1 MSSHHIR
8 PLVERAGMQVEGP
21 GQERAEEDY
30 RGDEQEDNAEAV
42 EEPVGNGAQQ
52 VVEEAHEVPAVRGV
66 RDPGQPTRE
75 ERARHDLT
83 HLPFRPW
90 CADCVAGRAADDPHR
105 RAARG
110 ENDGPTKV
118 SVDYGFVSERVD
130 EHDVQRTILVVKVEG
145 CKAVL
150 AKCVQG
156 KGRADPHAVGWLV
169 DQLRRLGLSRC
180 ILQADGEPAQRA
192 FVKDVIEE
200 TARTTALGIASAHTP
215 AHDHQSNGGVEKA
228 VRDVKDQLRVM
239 RCALARRLGVVVSL
253 SSPVID
259 WLVTW
264 AAELITGA
272 RIGHDGMTAYRRL
285 RGRDWEPRL
294 AEFAEQVHARRPRAL
309 LQGDVEPRWDQLT
322 YLGSRWGSAE
332 HWVADADVTA
342 RKVRAIRRTSLAERW
357 SSEKVL
363 GVTGLPDEPGCR
375 DGGADAARAPAVGV
389 IPHAEPDV
397 EPPRLTRGF
406 RIEADDLR
414 EHGYTERCAKCDALR
429 AGRAV
434 GTGHSAACRGRFRAI
449 FVQREDGRVERAQG
463 RRAGDA
469 VAVGPEA
476 APEGDAEMEGHAP
489 DEDHAAPDTP
499 RAWDDEELDV
509 APQTPQHAMPGT
521 PMADSDLDLD
531 EELVPMAAAVPAGR
545 RVATRGCWADEVD
558 DDDDGPWT
566 DFAQSGTTVQNDALE
581 QNAAGRELINDIVEA
596 VNVGAERPIA
606 TKERVRR
613 ICQVS
618 GMSTDEVR
626 KTVTELFS
634 PPRVNAELKKT
645 PEDSITAG
653 TSFDLIIDQVSG
665 EAWDFLRADHRRRCW
680 SRLRAEDPWVVIG
693 SPPCTAL
700 SMINGLNKYKVDAE
714 TRERRMTEGKILLNF
729 ALDVYTWQHHRN
741 RYFVHE
747 HPQSASSWNLPEVRA
762 VQCLDGVASV
772 VNDACVFGM
781 TATDRDGIRKPVKKP
796 TRWLSNAPALLR
808 HLVGRCAGRQAEHT
822 RLLGGR
828 AAGAAV
834 YPPGLVLAI
843 VRGLQAQREEDHAM
857 DRTPCPL
864 SAAIQQAAADPVWRS
879 PTVYDEYSGE
889 PLDEKLAERAKE
901 EELRFFHSKGVWKI
915 VPRGDAAGQR
925 VVGTRWVSC
934 NKGDAE
940 HPEIRC
946 RLVCQEVKTYQS
958 EEFFAATPP
967 LETLRM
973 VLSMAADDPRM
984 QVTLVDIS
992 RAYFNAFI
1000 TREVFVELPPEAG
1013 YGKNVIG
1020 KLVKCMYGTRDAA
1033 QGWEGAYRTAL
1044 ETMGFKRGRASPCVF
1059 YHAGRQV
1066 FLTVHGDDVLATGSA
1081 NSSSWFERSL
1091 LTTSEGKVKGRLQK
1105 PGDELRILNRIAR
1118 RTADGYEWE
1127 ADQRHAEMIVASAGL
1142 DGDSRSLT
1150 TPGRKLVGKELEL
1163 EPELLDS
1170 AAASEYRAR
1179 AARANFLASD
1189 RPDIA
1194 FAVKELC
1201 RGMSAPTA
1209 HDQDA
1214 LKRLARYLLGRP
1226 RVVFHYAWQRAP
1238 ESLDV
1243 FTDSDWAG
1251 CVRTRKSTTG
1261 GALMRGRHVLKTW
1274 SGTQATIALSSAE
1287 AELIAAVKGAAEGL
1301 AVRSLVQDFGRNCA
1315 LRVHVDS
1322 SAAIG
1327 ICKRTGV
1334 GKVRHLDT
1342 RLLWV
1347 QELVRD
1353 GTLEVVKIAG
1363 VINPADL
1370 MTKNLNAECISAHLA
1385 RLECFAREGRAE
1397 IAPRCA

>member
-1 MSSHHIR
+1 
-8 PLVERAGMQVEGP
+8 MQEEGH
-21 GQERAEEDY
+21 GQGGAEE
-30 RGDEQEDNAEAV
+30 DEQEDEQENNAGAEQEVVAD
-42 EEPVGNGAQQ
+42 GAQR

-90 CADCVAGRAADDPHR
+90 CADCVAGRAVDDPHR
-105 RAARG
+105 RVARG
-110 ENDGPTKV
+110 DDDGPTKV
-118 SVDYGFVSERVD
+118 SVDYGFVSEKVG
-130 EHDVQRTILVVKVEG
+130 ELDVQRTILVVKVGG

-156 KGRADPHAVGWLV
+156 KGRADPRAVGWLV
-169 DQLRRLGLSRC
+169 DQLRRLGISRC
-180 ILQADGEPAQRA
+180 ILQADGEPAQRT

-215 AHDHQSNGGVEKA
+215 AHDHQCNGGVEKA
-228 VRDVKDQLRVM
+228 VRDVKDQVRVM
-239 RCALARRLGVVVSL
+239 RCALARRLGTTVPL
-253 SSPVID
+253 SSPVMD

-272 RIGHDGMTAYRRL
+272 RVGHDGMTAYRRL
-285 RGRDWEPRL
+285 RGRDWQPRI

-309 LQGDVEPRWDQLT
+309 LQGDAEPRWDEVT

-332 HWVADADVTA
+332 HWVADADGTA
-342 RKVRAIRRTSLAERW
+342 RKVRAIRRTPLAERW
-357 SSEKVL
+357 SSAKVL
-363 GVTGLPDEPGCR
+363 GVTGLPDEPSCR
-375 DGGADAARAPAVGV
+375 DGGAAAAPAPAVGV
-389 IPHAEPDV
+389 IPHAEPHA

-406 RIEADDLR
+406 RINAEDLR
-414 EHGYTERCAKCDALR
+414 AHGYTERCAKCDALR

-434 GTGHSAACRGRFRAI
+434 GTGHSAACRGRFQAI
-449 FVQREDGRVERAQG
+449 FVQQADGRVERALERHENQG
-463 RRAGDA
+463 D
-469 VAVGPEA
+469 AVGPEA
-476 APEGDAEMEGHAP
+476 APEGDADMEGLEGQAS
-489 DEDHAAPDTP
+489 DAELVAPDTP
-499 RAWDDEELDV
+499 RAWDDEDLDV
-509 APQTPQHAMPGT
+509 APQTPLPVT
-521 PMADSDLDLD
+521 PEDSDVDIND
-531 EELVPMAAAVPAGR
+531 DHVQMRAVVQAPRGR
-545 RVATRGCWADEVD
+545 WADVED
-558 DDDDGPWT
+558 DDEVQGPWT
-566 DFAQSGTTVQNDALE
+566 DLAQHG
-581 QNAAGRELINDIVEA
+581 AAAVKSMAASELTDDIVEA
-596 VNVGAERPIA
+596 VNMGAERPIA
-606 TKERVRR
+606 AKERVRR

-618 GMSTDEVR
+618 GMNESEVR

-634 PPRVNAELKKT
+634 PPRVNAELTKN
-645 PEDSITAG
+645 SVSGIAAG
-653 TSFDLIIDQVSG
+653 TSFDLIIDQESG
-665 EAWDFLRADHRRRCW
+665 EAWDFLRADHRRKCW

-693 SPPCTAL
+693 SPPCTAF
-700 SMINGLNKYKVDAE
+700 SIINGLNKFKSAAE
-714 TRERRMTEGKILLNF
+714 TRERKLVEGKVLLNF
-729 ALDVYTWQHHRN
+729 ALDVYTWQHRRG

-781 TATDRDGIRKPVKKP
+781 TSTDRDGIRKPVKKP

-808 HLVGRCAGRQAEHT
+808 HLAGRCAGRHAEHT
-822 RLLGGR
+822 QLLGGR

-857 DRTPCPL
+857 GRASCPL
-864 SAAIQQAAADPVWRS
+864 SAAIQQAIADPAWRS

-889 PLDEKLAERAKE
+889 PLDEKLTKRAKE
-901 EELRFFHSKGVWKI
+901 EELHFFHSKGVWRV
-915 VPRGDAAGQR
+915 VPRAHAAGRR

-940 HPEIRC
+940 HPEVRC

-973 VLSMAADDPRM
+973 VLSMAADDHRM

-1000 TREVFVELPPEAG
+1000 AREVFVELPREAG
-1013 YGKNVIG
+1013 YGKDVVG

-1033 QGWEGAYRTAL
+1033 QGWENAYRAAL
-1044 ETMGFKRGRASPCVF
+1044 EAMGFKRGRASPCVF
-1059 YHAGRQV
+1059 SHADRQV
-1066 FLTVHGDDVLATGSA
+1066 FLTVHGDDFLATGSA
-1081 NSSSWFERSL
+1081 SSLSWFERTL
-1091 LTTSEGKVKGRLQK
+1091 LTTFEGKVKGRLQK

-1118 RTADGYEWE
+1118 RTEDGYEWE

-1142 DGDSRSLT
+1142 DGESRPLT
-1150 TPGRKLVGKELEL
+1150 NPGRKLAGKELEV
-1163 EPELLDS
+1163 EPELLG
-1170 AAASEYRAR
+1170 AEAASEYRAR

-1201 RGMSAPTA
+1201 RGMSAPTVR
-1209 HDQDA
+1209 DQEA
-1214 LKRLARYLLGRP
+1214 LKRLARYLLGKP
-1226 RVVFHYAWQRAP
+1226 RVVFHYAWQCAP
-1238 ESLDV
+1238 DSLDV

-1353 GTLEVVKIAG
+1353 GTLEVIKIAG
-1363 VINPADL
+1363 TVNPADL
-1370 MTKNLNAECISAHLA
+1370 MTKHLAADSISAHLI

-1397 IAPRCA
+1397 IAPNCI

>member
-1 MSSHHIR
+1 MSHHHIR
-8 PLVERAGMQVEGP
+8 PLYEGVGGQVEGHEP
-21 GQERAEEDY
+21 GRAEGNEQD
-30 RGDEQEDNAEAV
+30 DEQEDNAEAEQEAV
-42 EEPVGNGAQQ
+42 ADGAQH

-105 RAARG
+105 RVAR
-110 ENDGPTKV
+110 EDDDGPTKV
-118 SVDYGFVSERVD
+118 SVDYGFVTEKVG
-130 EHDVQRTILVVKVEG
+130 ELDVQRTILVVKVGG

-150 AKCVQG
+150 ARCVQG
-156 KGRADPHAVGWLV
+156 KGRADPRAVGWLV
-169 DQLRRLGLSRC
+169 DQLRRLGISRC
-180 ILQADGEPAQRA
+180 ILQADGEPAQRT

-215 AHDHQSNGGVEKA
+215 AHDHQCNGGVEKA
-228 VRDVKDQLRVM
+228 VRDVKDQVRVM
-239 RCALARRLGVVVSL
+239 RCALARRLGTVVPL
-253 SSPVID
+253 SSPVMD

-285 RGRDWEPRL
+285 RGRDWQPRI

-309 LQGDVEPRWDQLT
+309 LQGDVEPRWDEVT

-332 HWVADADVTA
+332 HWVADADGTA
-342 RKVRAIRRTSLAERW
+342 RKVRAIRRTPLAERW
-357 SSEKVL
+357 SSAKVL

-375 DGGADAARAPAVGV
+375 DGVAAAAPAPEVGV

-406 RIEADDLR
+406 RINAEDLR
-414 EHGYTERCAKCDALR
+414 AHGYTERCAKCDALR

-434 GTGHSAACRGRFRAI
+434 GTGHSAVCRGRFQAI
-449 FVQREDGRVERAQG
+449 FVQQADGRVERALERHGNQ
-463 RRAGDA
+463 AD
-469 VAVGPEA
+469 AVGPEA
-476 APEGDAEMEGHAP
+476 APEGDADMEGQAS
-489 DEDHAAPDTP
+489 DEELDVAPDTP
-499 RAWDDEELDV
+499 RAWDDEDLDV
-509 APQTPQHAMPGT
+509 APQTPLPVT
-521 PMADSDLDLD
+521 PEDSDLDI
-531 EELVPMAAAVPAGR
+531 
-545 RVATRGCWADEVD
+545 D
-558 DDDDGPWT
+558 DDRVQMGAVVQAPRGRWTDEDDDGEVQGPWT
-566 DFAQSGTTVQNDALE
+566 DLAQHGAGVKS
-581 QNAAGRELINDIVEA
+581 AAGRELTDDIVEA

-606 TKERVRR
+606 AKERVRR

-618 GMSTDEVR
+618 GMNESEVR

-634 PPRVNAELKKT
+634 PPRVNAELS
-645 PEDSITAG
+645 EDSVNGIAAG
-653 TSFDLIIDQVSG
+653 TSFDLIIDQESG
-665 EAWDFLRADHRRRCW
+665 EAWDFLSADHRRKCW

-693 SPPCTAL
+693 SPPCTAF
-700 SMINGLNKYKVDAE
+700 SIINGLNKFRVAAE
-714 TRERRMTEGKILLNF
+714 TRERKLIEGKVLLNF
-729 ALDVYTWQHHRN
+729 ALDVYTWQHRRG

-747 HPQSASSWNLPEVRA
+747 HPQSASSWSLPEVRA
-762 VQCLDGVASV
+762 VQCLDGVTSV

-781 TATDRDGIRKPVKKP
+781 TATDRDGTKKQVKKP

-808 HLVGRCAGRQAEHT
+808 HLTGRCAGRHAEHT
-822 RLLGGR
+822 QLLGGR

-857 DRTPCPL
+857 GRAPCPL
-864 SAAIQQAAADPVWRS
+864 SAAIQQAIADPAWRS

-889 PLDEKLAERAKE
+889 PLDEQLTKRAKE
-901 EELRFFHSKGVWKI
+901 EELQFFHSKGVWRV
-915 VPRGDAAGQR
+915 VPRAHAAGQR

-973 VLSMAADDPRM
+973 VLSMAADDHRM

-1000 TREVFVELPPEAG
+1000 AREVFVELPREAG
-1013 YGKNVIG
+1013 YGKDVVG

-1033 QGWEGAYRTAL
+1033 QGWENAYRAAL
-1044 ETMGFKRGRASPCVF
+1044 EAMEFKRGRASPCVF
-1059 YHAGRQV
+1059 SHAGRQV
-1066 FLTVHGDDVLATGSA
+1066 FLTVHGDDFLATGSA
-1081 NSSSWFERSL
+1081 SSLSWFERTL
-1091 LTTSEGKVKGRLQK
+1091 LTTFEGKVKGRLQK

-1118 RTADGYEWE
+1118 RTEDGYEWE

-1142 DGDSRSLT
+1142 DGESRPLT
-1150 TPGRKLVGKELEL
+1150 NPGRKLAGKELEV
-1163 EPELLDS
+1163 EPELLG
-1170 AAASEYRAR
+1170 AEAASEYRAR

-1201 RGMSAPTA
+1201 RGMSAPTVR
-1209 HDQDA
+1209 DQEA
-1214 LKRLARYLLGRP
+1214 LKRLARYLLGKP

-1251 CVRTRKSTTG
+1251 CVKTRKSTTG

-1363 VINPADL
+1363 TINPADL
-1370 MTKNLNAECISAHLA
+1370 MTKHLPADSISAHLI

-1397 IAPRCA
+1397 IAPNCIYSK